1 MGFVHEICPVGGLDD
16 AAAPVIDSL
25 LMNGPDAL
33 KECKKLILD
42 IGGFANSDAFAE
54 ELALSHSAKRQT
66 EEATEGFASFVEKR
80 KPRWRSAERSVGKE
94 CVRTGR
100 SRWAP
105 YTYKKTKKKN

>member
-42 IGGFANSDAFAE
+42 IGGFAIYDAFAE

-66 EEATEGFASFVEKR
+66 EEETEGFASFVEKR
-80 KPRWRSAERSVGKE
+80 KPRRWSEDGRGGKE
-94 CVRTGR
+94 LVSTFR

-105 YTYKKTKKKN
+105 